1 MNIGYEAKRI
11 FHNRSG
17 LGNYGR
23 DLVRML
29 SQHYPGHSYYLYNP
43 KPAGHRLFQPAGHRL
58 FQPDGIQLVE
68 RLPRSRTDR
77 LFYNLWRQRNVIKDL
92 RNDRIELFHGL
103 SGELPIGLTKHGI
116 KSVVTIHDLIF
127 LRYPELYSWIDR
139 TIYFEKAKYAA
150 HQANH
155 IIAISEQTKR
165 DIIEFLRVDESKI
178 TVIYQ
183 GCHPAFKRRYTEP
196 EKQAIRRK
204 YRLPQD
210 FILNVGTIETRKNAL
225 LIVKAIEHLDVHL
238 VIAGKKT
245 PYVNELADYL
255 EKHRLTAKVT
265 FIHGASIDELAV
277 LYQSALLFVYPSLFE
292 GFGIPIIE
300 ALYSGVPVITSN
312 VGCFEEAGGP
322 HSRYVSPHDSQE
334 LSTAIATVLTD
345 SVQRREMIDAG
356 LAYSQNFNDD
366 RIAGQIMSLYREIA
380 LA

>member
-43 KPAGHRLFQPAGHRL
+43 KPAGHRLFQP
-58 FQPDGIQLVE
+58 DGIQVVE
-68 RLPRSRTDR
+68 RLPRSRRDR

-196 EKQAIRRK
+196 EQQAIRRK

>member
-29 SQHYPGHSYYLYNP
+29 STYHPENTYYLYNP
-43 KPAGHRLFQPAGHRL
+43 KPARHRLFQPETA
-58 FQPDGIQLVE
+58 QVVE

-77 LFYNLWRQRNVIKDL
+77 FFYNLWRQSNVINDL
-92 RNDRIELFHGL
+92 QNDDIQLFHGL
-103 SGELPIGLTKHGI
+103 SGELPIGLSRQGI
-116 KSVVTIHDLIF
+116 NSVVTIHDLIF
-127 LRYPELYSWIDR
+127 LRYPELYTRVDR
-139 TIYFEKAKYAA
+139 TIYFHKFKYAA
-150 HQANH
+150 RHADR

-165 DIIEFLRVDESKI
+165 DLVEFLKVDENRI

-183 GCHPAFKRRYTEP
+183 GCHPAFKRRYTAAD
-196 EKQAIRRK
+196 KQAVRDK

-225 LIVKAIEHLDVHL
+225 SIIKAIEQLDVHL

-245 PYVNELADYL
+245 PYVRELVAYL
-255 EKHRLTAKVT
+255 EEKQFTARVS
-265 FIHGASIDELAV
+265 FVHGASMDDLAV
-277 LYQSALLFVYPSLFE
+277 LYQAALLFVYPSLFE

-312 VGCFEEAGGP
+312 TGCFSEAGGP
-322 HSRYVSPHDSQE
+322 HSRYVSPTDSEE
-334 LSTAIATVLTD
+334 LSDAIQAVLTN
-345 SVQRREMIDAG
+345 SALRQGMIDRG
-356 LAYSQNFNDD
+356 LIYSQNFNDD
-366 RIAGQIMSLYREIA
+366 RIADQLMALYRETTPA
-380 LA
+380 